1 MGGLAPPF
9 SMMLNTIVHSA
20 RQASDAL
27 PLVIV
32 HGLFGL
38 ARNFNSIARNLAETR
53 DVIAVDQRNHGDSPW
68 TDTHTY
74 ADMAADLAEVVA
86 AHGGRADVLGH
97 SMGGKA
103 VMHLALTRPDLVR
116 RLVVGDVAPVA
127 YGHDQMQNLRTM
139 RDLDLTGLTSRRE
152 ADARLA
158 EREPDAGLRAFFL
171 QSLDL
176 KSDPARWK
184 INLATMAREM
194 PNVLAWPEVSGTFGG
209 PALFVAGGKSDY
221 ILPEHRQPIRDLFPR
236 ARFVKLPGAG
246 HWLHADAPR
255 EFEETV
261 RVFLDA

>member
-1 MGGLAPPF
+1 MGGHAPPF
-9 SMMLNTIVHSA
+9 SIMLNTIVHSA
-20 RQASDAL
+20 RQPSDAL
-27 PLVIV
+27 PLIIV

-38 ARNFNSIARNLAETR
+38 GRNFNSIARTLAERR

-74 ADMAADLAEVVA
+74 ADMAADVAEVVA
-86 AHGGRADVLGH
+86 AHGGRADLLGH

-103 VMHLALTRPDLVR
+103 AMHLALTQPDLVR

-127 YGHDQMQNLRTM
+127 YGHDQLHNLRTM

-184 INLATMAREM
+184 INLSTMEREM
-194 PNVLAWPEVSGTFGG
+194 SHVLDWPSAKG
-209 PALFVAGGKSDY
+209 PFEGPTLFVAGGRSDY
-221 ILPEHRQPIRDLFPR
+221 ILLEHRPVIRKLFPR
-236 ARFVKLPGAG
+236 ARIVKLPEAG
-246 HWLHADAPR
+246 HWLHADQPR

-261 RVFLDA
+261 RIFLDS